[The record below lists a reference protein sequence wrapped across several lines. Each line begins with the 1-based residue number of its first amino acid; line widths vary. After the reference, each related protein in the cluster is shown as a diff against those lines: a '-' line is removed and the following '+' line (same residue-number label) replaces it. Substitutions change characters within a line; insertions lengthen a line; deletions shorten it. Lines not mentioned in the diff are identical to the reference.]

1 MSSESRKDFFVF
13 IFFFF
18 AGGSLDLAVI
28 GIRLLRALV
37 ASDTMNPSE
46 AMVHIFTFG
55 KVIDAPSLPF
65 FLLVLIWSQVL
76 DALGNCRQL
85 FVISAL

>member
-1 MSSESRKDFFVF
+1 
-13 IFFFF
+13 
-18 AGGSLDLAVI
+18 LAVI

-55 KVIDAPSLPF
+55 KVRLVF
-65 FLLVLIWSQVL
+65 LFLLVSRLFQVL
-76 DALGNCRQL
+76 DSLGL
-85 FVISAL
+85 FVFQWCCCSFFVDVNISVCPRASGQYIHGSDD